1 MLQKLMIP
9 GTFRTVTHQTD
20 QANNVKIDLNGTVV
34 FRDEVP
40 LKFFDEGTG
49 DPEWKEQMTSG
60 KSTTTMCVIDSD
72 TKERKQQVTVSKLQT
87 SERMCTNEPACR
99 LPDPV
104 HSRMYVHDVV
114 RYEDREGKDIL
125 THKARATYRGNDDVE
140 ALKTAFY
147 EDMKTIQFLHAIIY
161 MKIFLQQML
170 PPNMLVA
177 TYHMQ
182 WYKQYMAEQGI
193 MMKQRDLDRIM
204 LFATSCTIWS
214 AIHCVFF
221 TDMVFA
227 GAAEEFKFE
236 DVHLC
241 QPFMVCTT
249 QIIVFAITQMSDML
263 VHPQHNII
271 FKTMLTLDHN
281 YMVAPITQES
291 PSRRVNYNYLT
302 FSFPP
307 PPLGKELLEGLSA
320 ALSLK
325 FSHSAIGI
333 SQGCSES
340 RPLLT
345 LRNHL
350 VRVEIP

>member
-1 MLQKLMIP
+1 
-9 GTFRTVTHQTD
+9 
-20 QANNVKIDLNGTVV
+20 
-34 FRDEVP
+34 
-40 LKFFDEGTG
+40 
-49 DPEWKEQMTSG
+49 
-60 KSTTTMCVIDSD
+60 
-72 TKERKQQVTVSKLQT
+72 
-87 SERMCTNEPACR
+87 
-99 LPDPV
+99 
-104 HSRMYVHDVV
+104 
-114 RYEDREGKDIL
+114 
-125 THKARATYRGNDDVE
+125 
-140 ALKTAFY
+140 
-147 EDMKTIQFLHAIIY
+147 
-161 MKIFLQQML
+161 
-170 PPNMLVA
+170 
-177 TYHMQ
+177 
-182 WYKQYMAEQGI
+182 
-193 MMKQRDLDRIM
+193 
-204 LFATSCTIWS
+204 
-214 AIHCVFF
+214 
-221 TDMVFA
+221 MVFA

-333 SQGCSES
+333 SQGCS
-340 RPLLT
+340 RPT
-345 LRNHL
+345 LC
-350 VRVEIP
+350 IADAQKSSCPC